1 MDIAGRSIDLLVD
14 ADELEKRKENWEPLA
29 PKFTGG
35 VLGKY
40 AKLVHSAAEG
50 AYCG

>member
-1 MDIAGRSIDLLVD
+1 MDAAEFATRQQD
-14 ADELEKRKENWEPLA
+14 WTPL
-29 PKFTGG
+29 PPFITTG

-40 AKLVHSAAEG
+40 AKLVRSAAEG

>member
-1 MDIAGRSIDLLVD
+1 VDIAGRTMDLLVD
-14 ADELEKRKENWEPLA
+14 EAELAARLESWEPVA
-29 PKFTGG
+29 PKFTTG

-50 AYCG
+50 AYLG